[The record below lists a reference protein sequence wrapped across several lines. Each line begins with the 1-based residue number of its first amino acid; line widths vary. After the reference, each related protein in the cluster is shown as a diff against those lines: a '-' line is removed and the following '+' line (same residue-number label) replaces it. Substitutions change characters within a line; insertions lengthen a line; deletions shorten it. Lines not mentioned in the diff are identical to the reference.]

1 MKNNINCDEV
11 IKQKEDFFEQRLGY
25 EQMAEID
32 KHLDACESCRNEYS
46 EYEKKLVINKSS
58 NTSYDFSKY
67 EYALTMRIIGKVLK
81 YGAITLFIWY
91 ILTYSIFPT
100 LFSNQ
105 IRTKAEKSQIALK
118 DLVAFTMP
126 GYTRSDSNTNSG
138 PWNHKIRIDLKSTL
152 EQEDNFAGYIDAAVP
167 MYMGEA
173 DIQLVDVHRSDKSY
187 LLPSQQYYSEETKG
201 GISKELSEKLSSLP
215 DATRTRFSIFFNRPV
230 SAAEV
235 DTLVN
240 TLGVSNADSNN
251 SWVAVDVSSNTQN
264 NKFVHYRNPI
274 SGEIWGFPLTFFTSV
289 PVPEKENDKLTN
301 IGIGIDD
308 DKRCQQSA
316 KNFKAEMKLFQQ
328 YSVCLDDMALTKEVK
343 RINEYL
349 KNNEIAFYGAILAAP
364 TKNILKI
371 KNVDFVGNIQII
383 NVDFDY

>member
-1 MKNNINCDEV
+1 
-11 IKQKEDFFEQRLGY
+11 
-25 EQMAEID
+25 
-32 KHLDACESCRNEYS
+32 
-46 EYEKKLVINKSS
+46 
-58 NTSYDFSKY
+58 
-67 EYALTMRIIGKVLK
+67 
-81 YGAITLFIWY
+81 
-91 ILTYSIFPT
+91 
-100 LFSNQ
+100 
-105 IRTKAEKSQIALK
+105 
-118 DLVAFTMP
+118 
-126 GYTRSDSNTNSG
+126 
-138 PWNHKIRIDLKSTL
+138 
-152 EQEDNFAGYIDAAVP
+152 
-167 MYMGEA
+167 MGEA

-240 TLGVSNADSNN
+240 TLGVSNADSIN
-251 SWVAVDVSSNTQN
+251 SWVAVDVSSNTKN